1 MGEHRYRLGSD
12 AFKILV
18 VGAGGTGSA
27 IFLALP
33 YLHQAM
39 QAWGHVG
46 LDVVLMDADT
56 VSSTNCVRQ
65 PFART
70 DIGQNKATVLANRV
84 NQFWGTNWQAH
95 PAEFTKATNLNDAN
109 VDLLIGCV
117 DSKASRKT
125 IHQVVTGRG
134 GFRVRYWLDIGNS
147 ASHGQFVLG
156 QPRNTNGFPSK
167 RAKAKSE
174 FRLPTAAEMWPE
186 IIDTTTAEDDL
197 PSCSAREALDRQM
210 PFINQN
216 LAMQALAM
224 LTELL
229 RFGKISYHGAFYN
242 AKTGTST
249 PIPVRTTPP
258 PPRRKK

>member
-1 MGEHRYRLGSD
+1 MHTYQLNDHSRFS
-12 AFKILV
+12 ILV

-39 QAWGHVG
+39 QAWGHFG
-46 LDVVLMDADT
+46 LEVTLMDPDT

-70 DIGQNKATVLANRV
+70 DIGRNKAVTLCSRV
-84 NQFWGTNWQAH
+84 NAFWGTNWAAIKA
-95 PAEFTKATNLNDAN
+95 PFTVQSLRENSQRGYQDY
-109 VDLLIGCV
+109 DLIIGCV
-117 DSKASRKT
+117 DSKASRVA
-125 IHQVVTGRG
+125 IHKAVTAKYARTS
-134 GFRVRYWLDIGNS
+134 YWLDLGNA

-156 QPRNTNGFPSK
+156 QPLNARNTKADPK
-167 RAKAKSE
+167 RL
-174 FRLPTAAEMWPE
+174 RTAAELYPE
-186 IIDTTTAEDDL
+186 IIDTTTPEDTL

-229 RFGKISYHGAFYN
+229 RFGKIDYHGAFYN
-242 AKTGTST
+242 AKTGKSN
-249 PIPVRTTPP
+249 PIPVPNVPP

>member
-1 MGEHRYRLGSD
+1 MAEHRFHLSN
-12 AFKILV
+12 AQPFQILV

-39 QAWGHVG
+39 QAWGHYG
-46 LDVVLMDADT
+46 LNVALMDEDT

-70 DIGQNKATVLANRV
+70 DIGQSKAVVLVNRV
-84 NQFWGTNWQAH
+84 NQFWGVNWSAI
-95 PAEFTKATNLNDAN
+95 PAAFTKETSLNETQI
-109 VDLLIGCV
+109 DLVIGCV

-125 IHQVVTGRG
+125 IHQVMTGKG
-134 GFRVRYWLDIGNS
+134 GWRARYWLDIGNS

-156 QPRNTNGFPSK
+156 QPANSNGFPSSRK
-167 RAKAKSE
+167 RAKRE
-174 FRLPTAAEMWPE
+174 DRLRTAAELWPE
-186 IIDTTTAEDDL
+186 IIDTTKPEDDL

-229 RFGKISYHGAFYN
+229 RHGKISYHGAFYN
-242 AKTGTST
+242 AKTGITT
-249 PIPVRTTPP
+249 PIQVPTA
-258 PPRRKK
+258 PRSEK